1 MSTTKITAQKVSQ
14 MFFFVVILFMMYT
27 SMQLYITWFLPQSFL
42 AFVSFVGLIFYL
54 QYNKL
59 YVTKKRL
66 FSAILIS
73 FALLYE
79 GVKIYPVSFI
89 SWIQLLS
96 RILLVSVL
104 IFSQFYFLCRA
115 LKLIIRVTAILMLVS
130 LIFWVIYL
138 IGIPLPHYSVVTN
151 NYYDHSVYYFFL
163 LNNGSIIPRFAGLF
177 LEPGHVGSTACLL
190 FFLNGVTLKRW
201 ENVVFLIAIF
211 LSLSL
216 AAYGLLVGCI
226 GLHLLIKS
234 KKACLK
240 LVPYLVVLLLTTIF
254 FSNYNDGDNPV
265 NEKILMRLVF
275 EDGEM
280 AGNNRTSQAFDYA
293 YDRYLK
299 SDRVFTGMG
308 RDVMVT
314 GSKVG
319 VLHGTASWKK
329 YFFLRGY
336 VGCALLL
343 AFLFYYLYSYPTK
356 RGFAFLIIYLVCNM
370 IRDYPLDELWL
381 YLMVISLPILYEN
394 EKYITN

>member
-1 MSTTKITAQKVSQ
+1 MTLSTKINAQKISQ
-14 MFFFVVILFMMYT
+14 AFFLITILLVMYN
-27 SMQLYITWFLPQSFL
+27 SMQLYITWFLPQTILIIISFL
-42 AFVSFVGLIFYL
+42 SLIFYL

-66 FSAILIS
+66 FSAILIF

-89 SWIQLLS
+89 SWIQLFS
-96 RILLVSVL
+96 RIILVSVL
-104 IFSQFYFLCRA
+104 IFSQFHFLSRA
-115 LKLIIRVTAILMLVS
+115 LNFIIRVTAILILVS
-130 LIFWVIYL
+130 LIFWVMYL

-163 LNNGSIIPRFAGLF
+163 LNNGSVIPRFAGLF

-190 FFLNGVTLKRW
+190 FFLNGVTLKKW

-240 LVPYLVVLLLTTIF
+240 LIPYLVVLVLISIF

-308 RDVMVT
+308 RDVMVS
-314 GSKVG
+314 GSRVG
-319 VLHGTASWKK
+319 VLHGTASWQR

-336 VGCALLL
+336 VGCTLLL

-381 YLMVISLPILYEN
+381 YLMVISLPVYTKIRS
-394 EKYITN
+394 I

>member
-1 MSTTKITAQKVSQ
+1 
-14 MFFFVVILFMMYT
+14 MYN
-27 SMQLYITWFLPQSFL
+27 SMQLYITWFIPQSALIFISFL
-42 AFVSFVGLIFYL
+42 SLIFYL

-66 FSAILIS
+66 LAVIIIS
-73 FALLYE
+73 TALLYE
-79 GVKIYPVSFI
+79 GLNIYPLSFL
-89 SWIQLLS
+89 SWLQLFT
-96 RILLVSVL
+96 RIILVSVL
-104 IFSQFYFLCRA
+104 IFSQYHFLYKA
-115 LKLIIRVTAILMLVS
+115 LKFVIRVTAVMILVS
-130 LIFWVIYL
+130 LIFWILYL
-138 IGIPLPHYSVVTN
+138 IDIPMPHYSVVTN
-151 NYYDHSVYYFFL
+151 NYYNHVVYYFFL
-163 LNNGSIIPRFAGLF
+163 LNEGSLIPRFAGLF

-190 FFLNGVTLKRW
+190 FFLNGVTLKKW

-234 KKACLK
+234 KKSLLK
-240 LVPYLVVLLLTTIF
+240 LIPYLAVLVLISVF
-254 FSNYNDGDNPV
+254 FSNYNGGDNPV

-280 AGNNRTSQAFDYA
+280 AGNNRTSEAFDYA

-299 SDRVFTGMG
+299 SDKVLTGMG
-308 RDVMVT
+308 REVMVAE
-314 GSKVG
+314 SRVG
-319 VLHGTASWKK
+319 VLHGTASWQR

-343 AFLFYYLYSYPTK
+343 FFLFYYLYVYPTK

-381 YLMVISLPILYEN
+381 YLMVMSLPVYRKIES
-394 EKYITN
+394 I

>member
-1 MSTTKITAQKVSQ
+1 
-14 MFFFVVILFMMYT
+14 MYN
-27 SMQLYITWFLPQSFL
+27 SMQLYITWLLPQTVLIFISFL
-42 AFVSFVGLIFYL
+42 SLIFYL

-66 FSAILIS
+66 FSTILIS
-73 FALLYE
+73 LALLYE
-79 GVKIYPVSFI
+79 GVTIYPVSFL

-96 RILLVSVL
+96 RIILVSVL
-104 IFSQFYFLCRA
+104 IFSQFHFLSRA
-115 LKLIIRVTAILMLVS
+115 LKFIIRVTAILILVS
-130 LIFWVIYL
+130 LIFWVMYL
-138 IGIPLPHYSVVTN
+138 IGIQLPHYSVVTN

-163 LNNGSIIPRFAGLF
+163 LNNGSVIPRFAGLF

-190 FFLNGVTLKRW
+190 FFLNNVTLKKW
-201 ENVVFLIAIF
+201 ENIVFLIAIF

-240 LVPYLVVLLLTTIF
+240 LVPYLVVLLLTSIY
-254 FSNYNDGDNPV
+254 FSNYNDGDNPI

-275 EDGEM
+275 EDGKM
-280 AGNNRTSQAFDYA
+280 TGNNRTSQAFDYA

-308 RDVMVT
+308 RDVMVS

-336 VGCALLL
+336 IGCTLLL
-343 AFLFYYLYSYPTK
+343 TFLFYYLYSYPTK
-356 RGFAFLIIYLVCNM
+356 QGFAFLIIYLVCNM

-381 YLMVISLPILYEN
+381 YLMVISLPVYTKN
-394 EKYITN
+394 TTTN

>member
-1 MSTTKITAQKVSQ
+1 MTLSTKINAQNISQ
-14 MFFFVVILFMMYT
+14 AFFLITILLVMYN
-27 SMQLYITWFLPQSFL
+27 SMQLYITWLLPQTVLIFISFL
-42 AFVSFVGLIFYL
+42 SLIFYL

-66 FSAILIS
+66 FSTILIS
-73 FALLYE
+73 LALLYE
-79 GVKIYPVSFI
+79 GVTIYPVSFL

-96 RILLVSVL
+96 RIILVSVL
-104 IFSQFYFLCRA
+104 IFSQFHFLSRA
-115 LKLIIRVTAILMLVS
+115 LKFIIRVTAILILVS
-130 LIFWVIYL
+130 LIFWVMYL
-138 IGIPLPHYSVVTN
+138 IGIQLPHYSVVTN

-163 LNNGSIIPRFAGLF
+163 LNNGSVIPRFAGLF

-190 FFLNGVTLKRW
+190 FFLNNVTLKKW
-201 ENVVFLIAIF
+201 ENIVFLIAIF

-240 LVPYLVVLLLTTIF
+240 LVPYLVVLLLTSIF
-254 FSNYNDGDNPV
+254 FSNYNDGDNPI

-275 EDGEM
+275 EDGKM
-280 AGNNRTSQAFDYA
+280 TGNNRTSQAFDYA

-308 RDVMVT
+308 RDVMVS

-336 VGCALLL
+336 IGCTLLL
-343 AFLFYYLYSYPTK
+343 TFLFYYLYSYPTK
-356 RGFAFLIIYLVCNM
+356 QGFAFLIIYLVCNM

-381 YLMVISLPILYEN
+381 YLMVISLPVYTKN
-394 EKYITN
+394 TTTN

>member
-1 MSTTKITAQKVSQ
+1 
-14 MFFFVVILFMMYT
+14 MYN
-27 SMQLYITWFLPQSFL
+27 SMQLYITWLLPQTVLIFISFL
-42 AFVSFVGLIFYL
+42 SLIFYL

-66 FSAILIS
+66 FSTILIS
-73 FALLYE
+73 LALLYE
-79 GVKIYPVSFI
+79 GVTIYPVSFL

-96 RILLVSVL
+96 RIILVSVL
-104 IFSQFYFLCRA
+104 IFSQFHFLSRA
-115 LKLIIRVTAILMLVS
+115 LKFIIRVTAILILVS
-130 LIFWVIYL
+130 LIFWVMYL
-138 IGIPLPHYSVVTN
+138 IGIQLPHYSVVTN

-163 LNNGSIIPRFAGLF
+163 LNNGSVIPRFAGLF

-190 FFLNGVTLKRW
+190 FFLNNVTLKKW
-201 ENVVFLIAIF
+201 ENIVFLIAIF

-240 LVPYLVVLLLTTIF
+240 LVPYLVVLLLTSIF
-254 FSNYNDGDNPV
+254 FSNYNDGDNPI

-275 EDGEM
+275 EDGKM
-280 AGNNRTSQAFDYA
+280 TGNNRTSQAFDYA

-308 RDVMVT
+308 RDVMVS

-336 VGCALLL
+336 IGCTLLL
-343 AFLFYYLYSYPTK
+343 TFLFYYLYSYPTK
-356 RGFAFLIIYLVCNM
+356 QGFAFLIIYLVCNM

-381 YLMVISLPILYEN
+381 YLMVISLPVYTKN
-394 EKYITN
+394 TTTN

>member
-1 MSTTKITAQKVSQ
+1 MTLSTKINAQNISQ
-14 MFFFVVILFMMYT
+14 AFFLITILLVMYN
-27 SMQLYITWFLPQSFL
+27 SMQLYITWFLPQTVLIFISFL
-42 AFVSFVGLIFYL
+42 SLIFYL

-66 FSAILIS
+66 CSTILIS
-73 FALLYE
+73 LALLYE
-79 GVKIYPVSFI
+79 GVTIYPVSFL

-96 RILLVSVL
+96 RIILVSVL
-104 IFSQFYFLCRA
+104 IFSQFHFLSRA
-115 LKLIIRVTAILMLVS
+115 LKFIIRVTAILILVS
-130 LIFWVIYL
+130 LIFWVMYL
-138 IGIPLPHYSVVTN
+138 IGIQLPHYSVVTN

-163 LNNGSIIPRFAGLF
+163 LNNGSVIPRFAGLF

-190 FFLNGVTLKRW
+190 FFLNNVTLKKW
-201 ENVVFLIAIF
+201 ENIVFLIAIF

-240 LVPYLVVLLLTTIF
+240 LVPYLVVLLLTSIF
-254 FSNYNDGDNPV
+254 FSNYNDGDNPI

-275 EDGEM
+275 EDGKM

-308 RDVMVT
+308 RDVMVS

-336 VGCALLL
+336 IGCTLLL
-343 AFLFYYLYSYPTK
+343 TFLFYYLYSYPTK
-356 RGFAFLIIYLVCNM
+356 QGFAFLIIYLVCNM

-381 YLMVISLPILYEN
+381 YLMVISLPVYTKN
-394 EKYITN
+394 TTTN